1 MVVDFKVKSCVQQIV
16 SLSAHQLSVYVKQAF
31 TGIRQA
37 LMSVSECLC

>member
-16 SLSAHQLSVYVKQAF
+16 SLSTHQLSVYVKQVF

-37 LMSVSECLC
+37 LTSVSERLC